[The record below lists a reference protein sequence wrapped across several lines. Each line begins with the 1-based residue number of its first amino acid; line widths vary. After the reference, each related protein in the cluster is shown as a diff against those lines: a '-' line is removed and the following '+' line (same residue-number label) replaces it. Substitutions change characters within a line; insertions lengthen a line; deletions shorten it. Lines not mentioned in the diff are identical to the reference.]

1 MKKLYFLFLLS
12 LMTVL
17 SQAQVVQQLPM
28 LPKSEIGHAAEMV
41 NPLSLNAKPWTRGEL
56 PNSIADSR
64 RASSRR
70 SLSSVQELVGGY
82 KTTQVT
88 YDDENDEDKESE
100 TVYTFVLKGDTE
112 NEIVFT
118 GLVWGYDVKA
128 TVDLETGEFEIPHQH
143 VFDHSTYGSVSL
155 TLFFYYEGDDT
166 YEEGWYYSTNEGIPG
181 MVGEDGSLLIG
192 AYYCLTI
199 DELKSG
205 KQTYNNYPISY
216 LFKPGI
222 LTPTNGA
229 MVNMLPSEST
239 DENAEPEYQYIAVE
253 IAESANTVSVTN
265 FAGYGE
271 TVQINLSDDNT
282 LSIAKQ
288 LVYQG
293 GTTYGNFNSYS
304 YKEASGATSYS
315 QIISENPIVGKYDA
329 DALTWGPWIMYSKV
343 NKKEYGILYLGG
355 IVLYTDGT
363 KFPDPSAGISN
374 IKAEQSDAPIYSIDG
389 RRLEKVPAHG
399 LYIQNGKKYIAK

>member
-1 MKKLYFLFLLS
+1 MKKLYALLVLS

-17 SQAQVVQQLPM
+17 AQAQVVQQLPM
-28 LPKSEIGHAAEMV
+28 LSKTEMGQPAEMV
-41 NPLSLNAKPWTRGEL
+41 SPLSLNAKPWTGGEL
-56 PNSIADSR
+56 PNSVTDSR

-70 SLSSVQELVGGY
+70 SLSSVQEMVGGY

-88 YDDENDEDKESE
+88 YDDEKNEDKESE

-118 GLVWGYDVKA
+118 GLIWGYDVTA

-143 VFDHSTYGSVSL
+143 VYDHSTYGSVSL

-166 YEEGWYYSTNEGIPG
+166 YEAGWYYSTSDGIPG
-181 MVGEDGSLLIG
+181 MVGDDGSLLIG

-199 DELKSG
+199 DEYKSG
-205 KQTYNNYPISY
+205 KQTYNNVPLSY

-239 DENAEPEYQYIAVE
+239 DENAEPEYQYVAVE

-271 TVQINLSDDNT
+271 TVQIVLSDDNT

-288 LVYQG
+288 LVWQG
-293 GTTYGNFNSYS
+293 GTTYGDFNSYS
-304 YKEASGATSYS
+304 YKETSGATKYS
-315 QIISENPIVGKYDA
+315 QIISEKPITGEYNA
-329 DALTWGPWIMYSKV
+329 DGLAWGPWVMYSKV
-343 NKKEYGILYLGG
+343 GLKEYGMLYAGG
-355 IVLYTDGT
+355 MVFYTDGT
-363 KFPDPSAGISN
+363 KFSDPSAGISS
-374 IKAEQSDAPIYSIDG
+374 IKAEQPDAAIYSIDG
-389 RRLEKVPAHG
+389 RRLDKAPAHG
-399 LYIQNGKKYIAK
+399 LYIQNGKKYLAK